1 MLGWSGQGWENRLQG
16 SVGVFHREVHS
27 SHRQSAKCR
36 ANPGTIKMEIVVQ
49 GANLGGEYRAQ
60 PALGGSG
67 GPPNL
72 KQVVTCWFLYHVSG
86 CRSLASSPGT
96 RKHDLM
102 APDGLTWTRGFKFL
116 PTPVDFLRTRGW
128 SRSSLGFQLT
138 PRSRGA

>member
-36 ANPGTIKMEIVVQ
+36 ANQAQSGWRLSSRGPSWVVSTEHSQ
-49 GANLGGEYRAQ
+49 LWVVLGATQ
-60 PALGGSG
+60 PEAGSDMLV
-67 GPPNL
+67 PIPCEWL
-72 KQVVTCWFLYHVSG
+72 QESG
-86 CRSLASSPGT
+86 QQPRYQEAY
-96 RKHDLM
+96 LM
-102 APDGLTWTRGFKFL
+102 TPDGLTWTRGFKFL